1 MGMAGRSI
9 LDNRCQQWVMIDSE
23 YTAPLFAVARHRLAI
38 DGKGV
43 TTLVAFHGC
52 TLHCQY
58 CLNAQCLRSDGVW
71 RNVTPN
77 DLLDEV
83 MIDNLYFLATGGG
96 ITFGGGEPAIR
107 SEFIEAFCRLAPPEW
122 HITIETALNVERHHL
137 ERLLPFIHE
146 YYIDIKD
153 ANPDI
158 YKRYTGRDNR
168 STLDNLKWLLTQDGM
183 ADRIV
188 VRVPHIPDFNT
199 DEDVSNTRNYLAS
212 LGITR
217 IDEFTY
223 QRRIH

>member
-1 MGMAGRSI
+1 MPATNE
-9 LDNRCQQWVMIDSE
+9 L
-23 YTAPLFAVARHRLAI
+23 TAPLIAVARHRLTV
-38 DGKGV
+38 DGEGV

-58 CLNAQCLRSDGVW
+58 CLNAQCLRPDGLW
-71 RNVTPN
+71 RTVTPEE
-77 DLLDEV
+77 LLDEV

-107 SEFIEAFCRLAPPEW
+107 SEFIEAFCRIAPSEW
-122 HITIETALNVERHHL
+122 HMTMETAINVERHHL
-137 ERLLPFIHE
+137 ERLLPLIHE

-153 ANPDI
+153 VNPDI
-158 YKRYTGRDNR
+158 YKSYTGQDNNR
-168 STLDNLKWLLTQDGM
+168 TLDNLQWLLQHDGM
-183 ADRIV
+183 ADRIL

-199 DEDVSNTRNYLAS
+199 DEDVQRTRDYLTD

-223 QRRIH
+223 QRREQ